1 MNTRI
6 KKVSVDEKEILRN
19 LLEKYNYEF
28 SRWNLEDVNFLGQYG
43 YDYLDC
49 YWTDENRYAF
59 FIFADNKL
67 AGFAM
72 INNIP
77 EAYEPADYSVA
88 EFFVMYKYRKDGVGR
103 YVANE
108 LFNMFRGKWQIK
120 MHPKNV
126 ASVCFWNKVVG
137 EYTKGNYRL
146 SEFASSEAY
155 GDGTKG
161 HIIFFE
167 N

>member
-67 AGFAM
+67 QAL
-72 INNIP
+72 P
-77 EAYEPADYSVA
+77 
-88 EFFVMYKYRKDGVGR
+88 
-103 YVANE
+103 
-108 LFNMFRGKWQIK
+108 
-120 MHPKNV
+120 
-126 ASVCFWNKVVG
+126 
-137 EYTKGNYRL
+137 
-146 SEFASSEAY
+146 
-155 GDGTKG
+155 
-161 HIIFFE
+161 
-167 N
+167 